1 MKKFLTTI
9 IALWLFIVSGT
20 VLAQTSNISIGTNVP
35 MSTTNQ
41 IFSCSPSGTLAG
53 AFYDGQL
60 RRSSATV
67 WWQDGYEFHYYNSTY
82 ITAYNPYNSLR
93 TSATNATVPLFQ
105 FRSHVLPI
113 TRPSGQGVYLT
124 IQNDFMYLAANN
136 PRMQMAGQ
144 FVHYINR
151 WRTQSFFGPNLS
163 YIYRVDNGQ
172 FLNSPQVNYWS
183 RASNITPFT
192 TPLNVCHNFYIAR
205 CGDGVV
211 DNKNKPGWAN
221 TDGKQGINSTNGFIP
236 WMNTNFTDEVCDDG
250 ANNGQA
256 GYCNTTCTAAI
267 PVPNPVCTSIT
278 LNPNNIF
285 PNQSTNIVCNATN
298 ATSYSISVNGPWNP
312 FNYTLGSSVSYTP
325 TLPGNYTVS
334 CTAFGPQGTTPS
346 TCPAQTLTVVD
357 NSPQCDQF
365 TATPQTVGVGQPVTL
380 FCDGNQYSNTY
391 QILVQN
397 QSNNLVASYNGWLPG
412 PNNNV
417 TNTWTPNA
425 PGTYTTQCA
434 VSNNNTQVDYCA
446 NQIVVVGQ
454 PNLWVNKT
462 ANQAGVVS
470 GGTISFTLTFWN
482 SGNSVANNVTIQDVL
497 PASLTYV
504 SHSINGIQWWTSFN
518 GQTIFG
524 YSAGFSWLTL
534 QPGQSATMTI
544 TATYVANT
552 CLPWI
557 INYATVYNPNSQA
570 NDTATFDCIPPAP
583 ANIVLDKKQHV
594 TGNPTDATITVQ
606 SGNTITYTIVV
617 TNNGGTAQN
626 NIYLEDILPT
636 GVTYVSSSIGWVPGL
651 TSTQTQWVVSSNV
664 FSLTPG
670 QTITWVI
677 VGTITQWSWSF
688 LNNAYVKELNGTII
702 AQDSVLAVGVGP
714 ALTLDKYIVNPQTY
728 YLPGDTITY
737 GITFSNLGSGAAYG
751 VVVQDVLPGAVTYVS
766 SSISPNL
773 GTFMQTTQG
782 LATVISYGTFTLN
795 PGQTVT
801 VIVTGVVNN
810 NINNNTL
817 NTAIV
822 QSTNHPTLT
831 DTVDFISQ
839 PTPTIQKQQQVNG
852 PLTSNQITVNLGDTI
867 TYQVVF
873 GNNGGTTAN
882 GVVITDTLPIW
893 VTYVSSSLNVAYTNT
908 TNNLIAGQ
916 TVVSYNGITLAP
928 WQQAVLTVVA
938 QVTSSIVNSYTNT
951 ARVEFFNPY
960 QTASASVVAVR
971 VPSANVT
978 FTKTLTTN
986 QTVYQSGDAVNFAL
1000 QFTNVG
1006 PDTVTN
1012 ITVQDI
1018 WPSCLNFV
1026 SWTSNP
1032 TLNQTSNTSPYA
1044 WTYPSLTAGQT
1055 ITLNLNGTVKNDP
1068 NCTGI
1073 HTNTGRVTY
1082 SVGGNQFTL
1091 ERTAQF
1097 EINVPQPAQCQ
1108 NLTTNTSTITLNSN
1122 GGNGGAQLTCTTAN
1136 NTPGNMRIDCGNGT
1150 ASATVFGTSLVH
1162 TCLYNQSQVGN
1173 TYTAQCIIDN
1183 VPSSNVSCQKPISIT
1198 QGSFGICGNGIK
1210 EGLEQC
1216 DITNSSYANGINNNG
1231 RYIIGNRLDNGF
1243 NSTNNYQG
1251 SYCEYCAI
1259 KNQQNPSV
1267 YTPPACFYVDTT
1279 ISIQKD
1285 EILPF
1290 WRSLQQDG
1298 TNITAG
1304 NVCTKPNSIPRGTMQ
1319 CTFSFYAPN
1328 ELNPG
1333 SELDTFTTPCFG
1345 DSWGN
1350 NVYFDY
1356 FKNTFADS
1364 LSQAMGRYYRQLPA
1378 NINRFGEH
1386 KVVLEKVEY
1395 KYCDAN
1401 QNFIPN
1407 PQRVDRVC
1415 EVNFAVT
1422 RPYLVQ
1428 KSAFSNTPQ
1437 TTTINLSNFYA
1448 MNWSPISSLTDL
1460 ASIMVLNESQYTIN
1474 PNTNVLMHNFVSK
1487 YKQLAVVVNEPSINA
1502 LFSNAGQIKVS
1513 KVPGKQIYI
1522 FESQG
1527 ATRITLKEMTSFT
1540 KPFTMIVDGMDLVV
1554 EGSMTNTNG
1563 MFLVKGG
1570 KVSFKEPTNNVCQTR
1585 QVVNGVFITDQ
1596 WFGVPDPN
1604 LIINN
1609 TFGKP
1614 RCNEGWLTIKWVLIG
1629 KDLDQLVAQRR
1640 SHLNTWFHIIS
1651 TNDAGKRAERRNKI
1665 FDGAAVLI
1673 EYNPALRESL
1683 PPGMN
1688 EFTQVLDVY
1697 KN

>member
-1 MKKFLTTI
+1 MWLLFFM
-9 IALWLFIVSGT
+9 ALSVAT
-20 VLAQTSNISIGTNVP
+20 VMAQTSNISIWNNVSMNQTN
-35 MSTTNQ
+35 ST
-41 IFSCSPSGTLAG
+41 FSCDPNKTLQW
-53 AFYDGQL
+53 AFYNGQN
-60 RRSSATV
+60 RRNSATV
-67 WWQDGYEFHYYNSTY
+67 WGQDGYEFHYYNTTY

-93 TSATNATVPLFQ
+93 TSASNAAVPLFQ
-105 FRSHVLPI
+105 FRSKVLPI

-124 IQNDFMYLAANN
+124 IQNDLTYLQGNN
-136 PRMQMAGQ
+136 PRTQMAGQ

-151 WRTQSFFGPNLS
+151 WRTQSFFGPNLP
-163 YIYRVDNGQ
+163 YAYRVDNGQ
-172 FLNSPQVNYWS
+172 FLNSPQISYSS
-183 RASNITPFT
+183 RASNLTPYS

-205 CGDGVV
+205 CGDGIV
-211 DNKNKPGWAN
+211 DNKNKPGGTN
-221 TDGKQGINSTNGFIP
+221 TDGKQGINTVNGF
-236 WMNTNFTDEVCDDG
+236 MNWVDPSFSDEVCDDW
-250 ANNGQA
+250 ANNGQVW
-256 GYCNTTCTAAI
+256 YCNTTCTAAI
-267 PVPNPVCTSIT
+267 PVPNPVCTSISLT
-278 LNPNNIF
+278 PNSLL

-298 ATSYSISVNGPWNP
+298 ATSYSISVNGPGNP
-312 FNYTLGSSVSYTP
+312 FNYILGNSVNYTP
-325 TLPGNYTVS
+325 TIPGNYTVS

-346 TCPAQTLTVVD
+346 TCTTQTLTVVD
-357 NSPQCDQF
+357 NSPQCEQF
-365 TATPQTVGVGQPVTL
+365 TATPQIVWVGQPVTL

-397 QSNNLVASYNGWLPG
+397 ASNNGLIASFNGWLPA

-417 TNTWTPNA
+417 TATWTPNA

-434 VSNNNTQVDYCA
+434 VSNNNTQVDYCP
-446 NQIVVVGQ
+446 NQIIVVGQ
-454 PNLWVNKT
+454 PDLWIDKT
-462 ANQAGVVS
+462 ANQTGVVS
-470 GGTISFTLTFWN
+470 WANITFTLTFWN

-497 PASLTYV
+497 PVNLQYV
-504 SHSINGIQWWTSFN
+504 SHNLNGVQWWTSFN
-518 GQTIFG
+518 GQTVFG
-524 YSAGFSWLTL
+524 YSAGFSGLTL
-534 QPGQSATMTI
+534 QPGQSGTMTI
-544 TATYVANT
+544 TATYVWAT
-552 CLPWI
+552 CPTGI
-557 INYATVYNPNSQA
+557 INYGTVYNQTDQA
-570 NDTATFDCIPPAP
+570 NDTALFDCIPPAP

-594 TGNPTDATITVQ
+594 TGNPTDANITVA
-606 SGNTITYTIVV
+606 SWNTITYTIVV
-617 TNNGGTAQN
+617 TNNGGTIQTG
-626 NIYLEDILPT
+626 IYLEDVLPT
-636 GVTYVSSSIGWVPGL
+636 NTTYSNSSIAGL
-651 TSTQTQWVVSSNV
+651 PWLTTSHAAGIVTSSV
-664 FSLTPG
+664 FALAPG
-670 QTITWVI
+670 QTVTWIITA
-677 VGTITQWSWSF
+677 TINTGSGAF
-688 LNNAYVKELNGTII
+688 LNTAYIKHINGSII
-702 AQDSVLAVGVGP
+702 AQDSVLATGVGP
-714 ALTLDKYIVNPQTY
+714 ALTLDKYIINPQSY
-728 YLPGDTITY
+728 YLPGDTIIY
-737 GITFSNLGSGAAYG
+737 GITFSNTGSGPAYD
-751 VVVQDVLPGAVTYVS
+751 VIIQDVLPGAVTYIS
-766 SSISPNL
+766 SSITPNL
-773 GTFMQTTQG
+773 GTFMQSIQG
-782 LATVISYGTFTLN
+782 GSTVISYGSFTLN
-795 PGQTVT
+795 PGQIVT
-801 VIVTGVVNN
+801 VIITGVVNT

-822 QSTNHPTLT
+822 QSSNHPTLT
-831 DTVDFISQ
+831 DTADFVSQ
-839 PTPTIQKQQQVNG
+839 PSPTIQKQQQVNG

-867 TYQVVF
+867 SYQVVF
-873 GNNGGTTAN
+873 GNNGGSTAN
-882 GVVITDTLPIW
+882 GVVISDTLPIGL
-893 VTYVSSSLNVAYTNT
+893 TYVSSSLNVAYTNT

-916 TVVSYNGITLAP
+916 TVVSYNGITLAVG
-928 WQQAVLTVVA
+928 QQAVLTVVA
-938 QVTSSIVNSYTNT
+938 QVSSAIVSSYTNT

-960 QTASASVVAVR
+960 QTASASVVAIR
-971 VPSANVT
+971 VPSANVN
-978 FTKTLTTN
+978 FTKILTTN
-986 QTVYQSGDAVNFAL
+986 QSVYEAGDAVNFAL
-1000 QFTNVG
+1000 QFTNIW
-1006 PDTVTN
+1006 PDAVTN
-1012 ITVQDI
+1012 ISLQDI

-1026 SWTSNP
+1026 SWTSTP
-1032 TLNQTSNTSPYA
+1032 TLTQTSSNTPYVR
-1044 WTYPSLTAGQT
+1044 TYPSLTAGQS

-1091 ERTAQF
+1091 ERTVQF
-1097 EINVPQPAQCQ
+1097 EIVVPEPAQCQ
-1108 NLTTNTSTITLNSN
+1108 NLSTNTSTITLNNN
-1122 GGNGGAQLTCTTAN
+1122 GGNGWAQLTCTTAN
-1136 NTPGNMRIDCGNGT
+1136 NIAGNISIDCGNGT
-1150 ASATVFGTSLVH
+1150 SSQTVFGTSLVY
-1162 TCLYNQSQVGN
+1162 TCLYNQTHVGN
-1173 TYTAQCIIDN
+1173 TYTTQCIIDS
-1183 VPSSNVSCQKPISIT
+1183 VPSTNISCQKPISIT

-1216 DITNSSYANGINNNG
+1216 DITNSSYANGINSNG

-1259 KNQQNPSV
+1259 KNQTQPFV
-1267 YTPPACFYVDTT
+1267 YTPPACFYVDST

-1298 TNITAG
+1298 TNITQW
-1304 NVCTKPNSIPRGTMQ
+1304 NTCTQPNSIPRGTMQ

-1345 DSWGN
+1345 NSWGN

-1356 FKNTFADS
+1356 FNSTFADS

-1395 KYCDAN
+1395 KYCDNN

-1448 MNWSPISSLTDL
+1448 MNGSPISSLTDL
-1460 ASIMVLNESQYTIN
+1460 SSIMVLNESQYTIN
-1474 PNTNVLMHNFVSK
+1474 PNTNLLMHNFVSK
-1487 YKQLAVVVNEPSINA
+1487 YKQLAVVVNDPAINA

-1513 KVPGKQIYI
+1513 KVPGQQIYI

-1527 ATRITLKEMTSFT
+1527 ATRITLKEMAAFT

-1554 EGSMTNTNG
+1554 EWSLTTTNG

-1570 KVSFKEPTNNVCQTR
+1570 KISFKEPTNNVCQTR

-1596 WFGVPDPN
+1596 WFGVVDPN

-1614 RCNEGWLTIKWVLIG
+1614 RCNEWWLTIKWVLIG
-1629 KDLDQLVAQRR
+1629 QGLDQLVAQRR
-1640 SHLNTWFHIIS
+1640 SHLNTWFWITS
-1651 TNDAGKRAERRNKI
+1651 TSDAGKRAERRNKI

-1673 EYNPALRESL
+1673 EYNPALRQSL